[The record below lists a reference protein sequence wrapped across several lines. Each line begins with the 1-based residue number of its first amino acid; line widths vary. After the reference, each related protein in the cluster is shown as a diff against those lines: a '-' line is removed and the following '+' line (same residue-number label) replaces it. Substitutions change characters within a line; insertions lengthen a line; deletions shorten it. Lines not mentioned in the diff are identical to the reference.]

1 MIFQQIGADSSI
13 GSSSTIRDTGTTLPL
28 NSVLVPPKSVI
39 QDDIRM
45 KLGRFELVKKKG
57 RSEVWNLFG
66 QVRFVLNSFC
76 ELFLNNFLFTS

>member
-1 MIFQQIGADSSI
+1 M
-13 GSSSTIRDTGTTLPL
+13 
-28 NSVLVPPKSVI
+28 PPKSVI

-66 QVRFVLNSFC
+66 QVRCLKQLQEILPAKFSLDLSSVYECSGRVMLLRSKIYVPND
-76 ELFLNNFLFTS
+76 LW